1 MHIAKTDVAPSWRN
15 LVCIASVQIFNRS
28 VLNYH
33 WPSCW
38 VILVGLSLNLIES
51 ATLSAQ
57 TPTKIWTDGQA
68 DNNWFTANNWAPTG
82 LPGNTD
88 IVAVNNGTTAQ
99 IGASGAVA
107 GSLFIG
113 NSLPGSPAAA
123 GSTVQLLSA
132 GSLGSNSAPVNN
144 IVIGP
149 DGKLTLSGGSIIV
162 STIQDNGNILFDS
175 AAAYT
180 IATPVSGSG
189 NIMITGSGT
198 VKVTGGINTYSG
210 ITTISAG
217 ELQAGAANVFS

>member
-162 STIQDNGNILFDS
+162 STI
-175 AAAYT
+175 
-180 IATPVSGSG
+180 ATPVSGSG

-217 ELQAGAANVFS
+217 ELQAGAANVF